1 MEIYGYVRVSST
13 DQNED
18 RQMLALRKQNIAEK
32 IYTLISYREKILTD
46 RHTKG
51 LYENC
56 EPGICSTSSLLTVW
70 GEIMRKFKI
79 NGEC

>member
-18 RQMLALRKQNIAEK
+18 RQMLALRK

-70 GEIMRKFKI
+70 SEIMRKFKI